1 MAADTLFITDQ
12 VQIPTS
18 ELIYRYARSGGP
30 GGQHVN
36 RTETQVELLWDMP
49 TSPSVSEHVRLRI
62 MAALA
67 NRIDKNGVLHL
78 RSSETRSQERN
89 RQDVTA
95 RFVYLLQEALK
106 PRRKR
111 KKTRISKAAKA
122 RRREQ
127 KRRRSEV
134 KKGRGRVLRED

>member
-18 ELIYRYARSGGP
+18 ELSYRYARSGGP

-36 RTETQVELLWDMP
+36 RTETQVELLWDVLA
-49 TSPSVSEHVRLRI
+49 SPSVNEDMRLRL

-67 NRIDKNGVLHL
+67 NRIDKNGTLHL

-89 RQDVTA
+89 RQAVTG
-95 RFVYLLQEALK
+95 RFVFLLQEALK

-111 KKTRISKAAKA
+111 QKTRISKAAKA
-122 RRREQ
+122 RRRDQ

-134 KKGRGRVLRED
+134 KRGRGRVLRED